1 MTATISNTDAAQTI
15 SRLHTDLFIDGQ
27 WRPATSGAT
36 FTVDNPATGEPLA
49 VVADGGA
56 DDARAALQTAADR
69 QAEWAATSPRSRS
82 EILYR
87 AYQIIMERVDEIA
100 SVMTAEMGKPF
111 AEAKGEV
118 AYGAEFFRWF
128 AEEAVRI
135 GGDHTVTGD
144 GANRIVVSKQP
155 VGPCIL
161 VTPWNFPIAMGTR
174 KIGPAVA
181 AGCTMVFKPAE
192 LTPLTALLLTD
203 ILTEAGLPD
212 GVLNVVTTSDPGT
225 VVGEWMTS
233 GKARK
238 VSFTGSTEVGKIL
251 LGQAAGTVMRT
262 SMELGGNAPFIVCA
276 DADIDRAIDGVLVAK
291 MRNMGQ
297 ACTAANRIFVHR
309 AVLEEFTSKLGARM
323 SGLVVGDGSRDGTQ
337 VGPLVEQKAVDKV
350 TTLVADA
357 VDRGARVVC
366 GGERPDGA
374 GHFYPPTV
382 ITGVDPAADLM
393 HTEIFGPVAAIIPF
407 GTTDSDDDSSD
418 SVVSDNAS
426 ADDAEVLRLANDTPW
441 GLVGYLFTQDIDRAD
456 RLSDQLQVGMVGVNT
471 GLVSNPAAPF
481 GGIKQS
487 GLGREGGRLGI
498 EEFLDIKYVARPIAK
513 R

>member
-1 MTATISNTDAAQTI
+1 MTATIPSTTAEI
-15 SRLHTDLFIDGQ
+15 IGRVPTDLFIDGR
-27 WRPATSGAT
+27 WVPAASGAT
-36 FTVDNPATGEPLA
+36 FAVDNPATEETLTH
-49 VVADGGA
+49 VADGDA
-56 DDARAALQTAADR
+56 TDARRALQTAVDH
-69 QAEWAATSPRSRS
+69 QAAWAATSPRSRS

-87 AYQIIMERVDEIA
+87 AYQLIIDRTDEIA
-100 SVMTAEMGKPF
+100 AVMTAEMGKPLP
-111 AEAKGEV
+111 EARGEV

-135 GGDHTVTGD
+135 GGDHTITGD
-144 GANRIVVSKQP
+144 GANRIVVTRQP

-161 VTPWNFPIAMGTR
+161 VTPWNFPLAMGTR
-174 KIGPAVA
+174 KIGPAIA

-203 ILTEAGLPD
+203 ILREAGLPD

-233 GKARK
+233 GRARK
-238 VSFTGSTEVGKIL
+238 VSFTGSTEVGKLL
-251 LGQAAGTVMRT
+251 LGQAAGSVMRT

-276 DADIDRAIDGVLVAK
+276 DADVDRAVDGIMVAK

-309 AVLEEFTSKLGARM
+309 SVIDDFTDELAARM
-323 SGLVVGDGSRDGTQ
+323 TGLVVGDGSADGTQ
-337 VGPLVEQKAVDKV
+337 VGPLVEAKAADKV
-350 TTLVADA
+350 AGLVDDA
-357 VDRGARVVC
+357 VGHGARIVC
-366 GGERPDGA
+366 GGRRPAGA

-382 ITGVDPAADLM
+382 LTDVHPGAELM

-407 GTTDSDDDSSD
+407 GGPDSDGLDE
-418 SVVSDNAS
+418 AI
-426 ADDAEVLRLANDTPW
+426 ALANDTPW
-441 GLVGYLFTQDIDRAD
+441 GLVGYAYTQDLDRAD
-456 RLSDQLQVGMVGVNT
+456 RLSTELQVGMVGINT

-481 GGIKQS
+481 GGVKES

-498 EEFLDIKYVARPIAK
+498 EEFLDVKYVARPI
-513 R
+513 RTS